1 MILAFAGQKGG
12 VGKSTLS
19 MAVACEF
26 LSRRFR
32 TLLVDGDFEQGTIR
46 VFHDIARE
54 QGVPTPAVIAMDK
67 NMYETDQL
75 PAVSQDY
82 EITVIDCPPR
92 YAKIQR
98 AALMVADIAILPV
111 GPNPADMWALTNTIA
126 LVKEALSIRP
136 ELKAFVVINRKD
148 ARTVLGRRVRETL
161 ESIDLP
167 VLKTEIANRIALAEA
182 PASGLGVT
190 GYAPRDQASDEIR
203 ALVDEITELGGIAV
217 QPKPE
222 WIRAHA

>member
-46 VFHDIARE
+46 VFGDIACE
-54 QGVPTPAVIAMDK
+54 LGLHAPKVVAMDK
-67 NMYETDQL
+67 NMYEADQL
-75 PAVSQDY
+75 PVVSQDY
-82 EITVIDCPPR
+82 EVTVIDCPPR

-98 AALMVADIAILPV
+98 AALMVADMAILPV
-111 GPNPADMWALTNTIA
+111 GPNPADMWALSNTIA
-126 LVKEALSIRP
+126 LVKEALPIRP
-136 ELKAFVVINRKD
+136 ELKAFVLINRKD
-148 ARTVLGRRVRETL
+148 ARTVLGRKVRETL

-167 VLKTEIANRIALAEA
+167 LLKTEISNRIALAEA

-190 GYAPRDQASDEIR
+190 GYAPRDPASDEIR
-203 ALVDEITELGGIAV
+203 ALVDEITELSGIGV
-217 QPKPE
+217 QPMAE